1 MSQADARSFV
11 DRIPANQQLGQ
22 ELSELS
28 ERADVSPDQLVELGA
43 RQGLTFTATELA
55 EVVSER
61 RKAGQE
67 LGDAELD
74 AVSGGAG
81 ETMQEFALKLQMILD
96 SQSKADSSASNLLKK
111 FSETSGAIIS
121 NLK

>member
-28 ERADVSPDQLVELGA
+28 ERADVSPDQLVELGT
-43 RQGLTFTATELA
+43 RQGLTFTANELA
-55 EVVSER
+55 EAVSER
-61 RKAGQE
+61 RKVGQE

-74 AVSGGAG
+74 AVAGGAG
-81 ETMQEFALKLQMILD
+81 ETMQEFALKLQMIFD
-96 SQSKADSSASNLLKK
+96 RQSKADSSASNLLKK